1 MAFTRIQTPDKNL
14 QLIQDNIDRA
24 LSPLQA
30 APLID
35 GNMLTGQALLA
46 AADNKVAHKLGYTP
60 SFFVLT
66 QQNANSVVWQIAADS
81 SFITLKCSADCTVS
95 LWVK

>member
-1 MAFTRIQTPDKNL
+1 MAFTRIQTPDKDL

-24 LSPLQA
+24 VSPLQA
-30 APLID
+30 SSLTL

-60 SFFVLT
+60 SFFILT
-66 QQNANSVVWQIAADS
+66 QQNADSRVWQIAADD
-81 SFITLKCSADCTVS
+81 SFITLKCSNDCTVS